1 MIVEIY
7 PLAYKVLKGFEKRG
21 VTARSQRFYGDS
33 ERAQLFNHGVA
44 SFHRSSRQRDGLERA
59 HCGFLTF
66 RESPIA
72 A

>member
-7 PLAYKVLKGFEKRG
+7 PLAYKVGSYQQPVHSVFTETRREPSFS
-21 VTARSQRFYGDS
+21 TR
-33 ERAQLFNHGVA
+33 VA